1 MEIMIN
7 LLKKEGFQVDVV
19 ETMDPYCDEK
29 YMESLDLIVACWT
42 MSKITK
48 EQEQGL
54 INAVA
59 NGCGLAGWHGGLCDA
74 FRENVDYQFLTG
86 SQWVAHPGNA
96 GMTYEVNF
104 VSAKKEDPIIAGLK
118 DFKITTEQYFLHVD
132 PSVEVLATT
141 TFHSLAMPWIDG
153 IVMPVT
159 YKKRWGD
166 GKVFYTSIGHTFK
179 DFDIPDALEMMRR
192 GMLWAAEK
200 EEI

>member
-104 VSAKKEDPIIAGLK
+104 VPAKKEDPIIAGLK